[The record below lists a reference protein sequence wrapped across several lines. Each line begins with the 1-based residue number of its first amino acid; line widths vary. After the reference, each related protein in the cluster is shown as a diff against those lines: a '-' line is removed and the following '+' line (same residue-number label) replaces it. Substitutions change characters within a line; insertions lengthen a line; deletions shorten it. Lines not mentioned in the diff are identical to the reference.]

1 MTDGWKEYNLS
12 KEDYSLFYEVALST
26 HALMDPDKMIKKI
39 LRIVKRVFN
48 LGGASIAIHDPENK
62 EFYFLRTVED
72 EQNSGNK
79 RTKIIR
85 FADHVGVAGCVF
97 RENRPIIIQDVSK
110 DDRFYKGVDEEEG
123 FVTKSMICLPL
134 RTRNGLLGLL
144 YALNKIDGE
153 FTEKEANLLETLSG
167 WIAISLENARSYGQ
181 LRQYATSLERENRT
195 LKSELINH
203 FNIQG
208 IIGTS
213 RAMRDVFYLLEK
225 VIDTEVSVLIHGE
238 TGTGKELIA
247 KAIHYNGPLK
257 DKPFIAENCGALTE
271 SLLESELFGH
281 VKGAFTGAATAKK
294 GLFELADGGT
304 LFLDEI
310 GEMPLSMQVKLLRVL
325 QEGRFRPVGGSSYRD
340 IDVRLLS
347 ATNRDLEKEVE
358 KGNFRQDLLYRINVF
373 PITLPPL
380 RDRKEDL
387 APLATHFLVKIGK
400 RMRRPDAGITPKAM
414 ALLTR
419 FDWPGNVRELE
430 NELERALTLAGKR
443 GQIRRKYL
451 SAKLQTKAKDTVMSG
466 KLQGT
471 LKEITESIERQLV
484 ADALDKTKGNRTK
497 AAEML
502 GLTRQGLMNKIARY
516 NVKV

>member
-1 MTDGWKEYNLS
+1 MTDEWKDYNLL
-12 KEDYSLFYEVALST
+12 KEDFSLFYEVALT
-26 HALMDPDKMIKKI
+26 IHALMDPDEMIKKI

-62 EFYFLRTVED
+62 EFYFFRSVED

-79 RTKIIR
+79 GTRTIR
-85 FADHVGVAGCVF
+85 FADHVGVAGCVL

-110 DDRFYKGVDEEEG
+110 DDRCYRGVDEEEG

-134 RTRNGLLGLL
+134 QTRNGLLGLL

-153 FTEKEANLLETLSG
+153 FTKKEANLLETLSG

-181 LRQYATSLERENRT
+181 LRQYAASLERENRT
-195 LKSELINH
+195 LKSEL
-203 FNIQG
+203 FNRFNLQG
-208 IIGTS
+208 IIGS
-213 RAMRDVFYLLEK
+213 CKAMRDVFFLLEK
-225 VIDTEVSVLIHGE
+225 VIDTEVSVLIQGE

-257 DKPFIAENCGALTE
+257 DNPFIAENCGALSE

-281 VKGAFTGAATAKK
+281 VKGAFTGAASEKK

-310 GEMPLSMQVKLLRVL
+310 GDMPLSMQVKLLRVL
-325 QEGRFRPVGGSSYRD
+325 QEGRFRPVGGSSYLD
-340 IDVRLLS
+340 INVRLIS

-358 KGNFRQDLLYRINVF
+358 KGNFRQDLLFRINVF

-380 RDRKEDL
+380 RKRKDDIV
-387 APLATHFLVKIGK
+387 PLATHFLEKIGH
-400 RMRRPDAGITPKAM
+400 RMRRPDVEITPKAM
-414 ALLTR
+414 ALLTC
-419 FDWPGNVRELE
+419 FDWPGNVRELV
-430 NELERALTLAGKR
+430 NELERALTLAGKG
-443 GQIRRKYL
+443 GQIRRKHL
-451 SAKLQTKAKDTVMSG
+451 SAKLQINSKNTVISG
-466 KLQGT
+466 KSKGT

-484 ADALDKTKGNRTK
+484 AEALDKTKGNRTK

-502 GLTRQGLMNKIARY
+502 GLTRQGLANKIARY